1 MCFKPVIDLE
11 SIPELSWFESFE
23 TSLWECCPDWV
34 SIQIHERKSK
44 NDNYPGK
51 KVLALVTQADQVEQR
66 SLRLSKA
73 VFSAETRTQKQ
84 HKENLLK
91 FQLREGVNVL
101 L

>member
-44 NDNYPGK
+44 KGLGIGYASWSSG
-51 KVLALVTQADQVEQR
+51 A
-66 SLRLSKA
+66 
-73 VFSAETRTQKQ
+73 
-84 HKENLLK
+84 KEP
-91 FQLREGVNVL
+91 
-101 L
+101 